1 MHRVK
6 YFFFSYLALIGL
18 AIVAAGIARLT
29 SPPRD
34 PYTLYTVYADA
45 IRSLDPPQIYDV
57 VSADIGGHV
66 YETLYNYRYGGGP
79 DEIIPQLAAGLPEV
93 SEDGTVYTFRLRPG
107 VHFYDPTRRVWP
119 DGKGPEVTADDVV
132 FSWKRF
138 ADFRMAAGAYS
149 SFFQGNIVGLDE
161 FRAYTER
168 ASHAGQPVD
177 LDTPVEGLTAVD
189 RYTVRVKLTKPVPQ
203 FVLYTASIPTAIVS
217 REAVE
222 KLGGLQ
228 EVAIGTGPYAITEY
242 RNEQRIV
249 MEANPLY
256 RGRPDVDPGTEVAP
270 EDRLPRIR
278 RVQWDYML
286 ESLPVWY
293 LFLQGRYDT
302 TGIPKETFS
311 DVVLPD
317 RTLNPAFE
325 KRGIRLR
332 VRPDMGLFY
341 ILFNMTDPVV
351 GKNLP
356 LRQAISLGFD
366 RETYIRVYRNG
377 RGIPGTGIL
386 PPDAPLFD
394 ENYRGPWSR
403 FDPELARQKVAE
415 ATRLHGGP
423 LPPLRLLLGGTD
435 TDTRQSAEFFVRQ
448 MQAIGL
454 RVEPDYNTFA
464 RYLEKLDTKNFQ
476 MAWAGWYPD
485 YPDEK
490 TYLKLFDARL
500 TEPPGSNSS
509 GFVDEAFQSR
519 LLRSEIMPRSP
530 ERDRLYLEMRDII
543 DEQLPAVVLFYP
555 QVYAL
560 RYFWVDGLEPPNFTA
575 GFIAHYK
582 LDTEARRQALTGR

>member
-6 YFFFSYLALIGL
+6 YFFFAYLAVIAL
-18 AIVAAGIARLT
+18 AVVGTLVARFT

-57 VSADIGGHV
+57 VSADIAGHV
-66 YETLYNYRYGGGP
+66 YETLYNYRYGGKP
-79 DEIIPQLAAGLPEV
+79 DELIPQLAAALPEV
-93 SEDGTVYTFRLRPG
+93 SDDGKTYIFRLRRG

-138 ADFRMAAGAYS
+138 ADFRTAAGAYS
-149 SFFQGNIVGLDE
+149 SFFQGNIVGLDD

-168 ASHAGQPVD
+168 ASNAGEPVD
-177 LDTPVEGLTAVD
+177 LDRPVEGLSAID
-189 RYTVRVKLTKPVPQ
+189 RYTVRVRLTKPVPQ
-203 FVLYTASIPTAIVS
+203 FVLYVASIPTAVVS

-228 EVAIGTGPYAITEY
+228 ETAIGTGPYAITEY

-249 MEANPLY
+249 MQVNPLY
-256 RGRPDVDPGTEVAP
+256 RGRPDADPGEAVP
-270 EDRLPRIR
+270 EDQRIPRIR
-278 RVQWDYML
+278 RIQWDYML

-293 LFLQGRYDT
+293 LFLQGRYDVS
-302 TGIPKETFS
+302 GIPKETFN
-311 DVVLPD
+311 DVVMPD
-317 RTLNPAFE
+317 RTLNPEFE
-325 KRGIRLR
+325 RRGIRLR
-332 VRPDMGLFY
+332 VRPDLGLY
-341 ILFNMTDPVV
+341 YLTCNMTDPVL
-351 GKNLP
+351 GRNLP
-356 LRQAISLGFD
+356 LRQAISLAFD

-377 RGIPGTGIL
+377 RGLPATGIL

-394 ENYRGPWSR
+394 DSYRGAWNR

-415 ATRLHGGP
+415 AVRVHGGP
-423 LPPLRLLLGGTD
+423 LPTLRLTLGGTD

-448 MQAIGL
+448 MQAVGL

-464 RYLEKLDTKNFQ
+464 RYLEKMDSKNYQ
-476 MAWAGWYPD
+476 LAWGGWYPD

-500 TEPPGSNSS
+500 VEPPGSNYA
-509 GFVDEAFQSR
+509 GFVDARFQS
-519 LLRSEIMPRSP
+519 LLEQSEVMPRSP
-530 ERDRLYLEMRDII
+530 ERDRLYLQMRDIV
-543 DEQLPAVVLFYP
+543 DEQLPVITLYYP
-555 QVYAL
+555 LVYAL
-560 RYFWVDGLEPPNFTA
+560 RYYWVDNVQAPNFTA
-575 GFIAHYK
+575 GFLAHYT
-582 LDTEARRQALTGR
+582 LDVEARREALTGR